1 MTAPSK
7 LFRTTAFRLSLLYLA
22 VFGLAA
28 ILAIG
33 YIYWNTNILLSRQL
47 DQTIQAELSGL
58 AEQYRAGGLRQL
70 VRTIANRSETPGNSL
85 YYVADKDGHRIAGNL
100 GSISPELLKETGPVE
115 FVYRRPAQGGVERRL
130 AFANVFHLTGGTQ
143 LLVGRDIEDRRVLS
157 RVTRSAILW
166 GLALMAIFGIG
177 GGLLV
182 SRNLLARIDAITDT
196 SRKIMAGDLSGRLP
210 RNRSGDE
217 LDRLSASLN
226 QMLARIEQLMA
237 GLREVSDNIAHD
249 LKTPLTRLRNR
260 VERALHEPQG
270 ETDYRETLEKT
281 IEEADD
287 LIKTFNALLSIA
299 RMEAGAGTG
308 QWAPLDASALVADVA
323 ELYEPVAE
331 ERGLVLRA
339 EAEDKLP
346 IRGDR
351 QLLGQALANLVDN
364 AIKYG
369 RPEGESGGEN
379 AADIR
384 IEAYRAEAGADK
396 NSNGAADS
404 AGGRGMD
411 MAEIVVSDRGPGIP
425 ETERERVLERFVRL
439 EASRSAPGSGL
450 GLSLVA
456 AVARLHGGDLKLFDN
471 EPGLKA
477 VLTLPMAGGVDA
489 PAIAD

>member
-1 MTAPSK
+1 MTTPSK

-28 ILAIG
+28 TLAIG

-70 VRTIANRSETPGNSL
+70 VSTIAKRSETPGNSL
-85 YYVADKDGHRIAGNL
+85 YFVADKNGRRIAGNL

-115 FVYRRPAQGGVERRL
+115 FAYSRPAQGGVERRL
-130 AFANVFHLTGGTQ
+130 AFANVFHLADGVQ

-157 RVTRSAILW
+157 HVTRSAILW
-166 GLALMAIFGIG
+166 GLGVMALFGIG

-182 SRNLLARIDAITDT
+182 SRNLLARIDAITET

-210 RNRSGDE
+210 RNHSGDE

-260 VERALHEPQG
+260 VERALHDPEG
-270 ETDYRETLEKT
+270 EDDYRETLEKT
-281 IEEADD
+281 IDEADN

-299 RMEAGAGTG
+299 RMEAGAGAG
-308 QWAPLDASALVADVA
+308 RWEPLDASALVSDVA

-339 EAEDKLP
+339 ESDGPLP
-346 IRGDR
+346 IVGDR

-364 AIKYG
+364 AIKHG
-369 RPEGESGGEN
+369 RSEKSSGAAEN
-379 AADIR
+379 DPDIR
-384 IEAYRAEAGADK
+384 IEALRMAGSSSGVAE
-396 NSNGAADS
+396 GAAGKEM
-404 AGGRGMD
+404 A

-425 ETERERVLERFVRL
+425 EQDRDRVLERFVRL
-439 EASRSAPGSGL
+439 EESRSAPGSGL
-450 GLSLVA
+450 GLSLVS
-456 AVARLHGGDLKLFDN
+456 AVARLHGGSLRLEDHG
-471 EPGLKA
+471 PGLKA
-477 VLTLPMAGGVDA
+477 VLALPMQVGDGAS
-489 PAIAD
+489 AIADGR